1 MFSGARRDAGE
12 ESEEIRFKVVAV
24 AVFVA
29 MGESKRT
36 RETMLDIWSY
46 IVLFLFDELI
56 DENTK
61 KNAIK
66 YNSYSSCRRRRHFF
80 SLLLFSL

>member
-36 RETMLDIWSY
+36 RETMLDIYNSFF
-46 IVLFLFDELI
+46 LSFFLFDVFKL
-56 DENTK
+56 K
-61 KNAIK
+61 
-66 YNSYSSCRRRRHFF
+66 F
-80 SLLLFSL
+80 

>member
-36 RETMLDIWSY
+36 RETMLDI
-46 IVLFLFDELI
+46 
-56 DENTK
+56 
-61 KNAIK
+61 
-66 YNSYSSCRRRRHFF
+66 YNSFFLSFFLSF
-80 SLLLFSL
+80 SLTSLSLNFNAQKRMQ

>member
-1 MFSGARRDAGE
+1 VFSGARRDAGE

-36 RETMLDIWSY
+36 RETMLDI
-46 IVLFLFDELI
+46 
-56 DENTK
+56 
-61 KNAIK
+61 
-66 YNSYSSCRRRRHFF
+66 YSSFF
-80 SLLLFSL
+80 LSFFLSLSL